1 MIDSS
6 ANRNPAPETTPSK
19 MDIFLID
26 AIGPFFR
33 NYRKHNINW
42 SKIPF
47 TRFEKDP
54 AERQRLFAS
63 IRADLD
69 VFADRVRKIGFNSV
83 SLDDVAH
90 LIPDPWLEPWVNAS
104 ISACQKEYHALFSI
118 LRRHGLQIYL
128 TIDVLSL
135 SPGLKASIGG
145 SRARAGQFLVR
156 QFHSLFQTF
165 PEVRGV
171 IVRIGECDGKD
182 VQGQFKSELLLRTS
196 RQVNG
201 LLKKLLPVFDH
212 YGRQLILRTWT
223 VGSYPIGDFI
233 WHRDT
238 TARVLR
244 GIDNPNF
251 ILSMKY
257 GESDFFR
264 YLPLNKHFFRL
275 KVKKIV
281 ELQARREY
289 EGCGEYPSFIGWDY
303 EKYAQQLAGAD
314 NMVGICVWCQT
325 GGWGPFR
332 RLSFLEP
339 AALWNEL
346 NSYVTLK
353 IFRYDWSVERAVE
366 AFAIER
372 GYTNSQGFL
381 ELLRLDDEVIKELLY
396 IKEFAS
402 QKLFFRRVRIPP
414 LLYVFWNNIFI
425 NHSVRKVLRYLVQDG
440 EQSVSSGYQALE
452 KIERMKALAMDLQ
465 LPADDIQF
473 MADTFALL
481 ALAREYYFL
490 PYTEEIKLRL
500 KNAKKQYKSQYP
512 KSCRPRYRVK
522 TDFSPFV
529 LRTRHLGWLLR
540 ISLRSKRGYRVLDYL
555 LTLHLLTMIY
565 FLITRAKPD
574 LIPSFARKSAMG
586 IGAIFR

>member
-1 MIDSS
+1 
-6 ANRNPAPETTPSK
+6 

-33 NYRKHNINW
+33 NYHKRRINW

-47 TRFEKDP
+47 SNFETEP
-54 AERQRLFAS
+54 AERQKLFAG
-63 IRADLD
+63 IRADLE
-69 VFADRVRKIGFNSV
+69 VFAGKVRRIGFNSV

-90 LIPDPWLEPWVNAS
+90 LTPDPWLEPQINELIA
-104 ISACQKEYHALFSI
+104 AYQEEYRILFSI
-118 LRRHGLQIYL
+118 LRRHGLAIYL
-128 TIDVLSL
+128 TMDVLSL
-135 SPGLKASIGG
+135 SPGLKANIGTSR
-145 SRARAGQFLVR
+145 SRARQFLMR
-156 QFHSLFQTF
+156 QIHTLFSTF
-165 PEVRGV
+165 PEIRGV
-171 IVRIGECDGKD
+171 IVRIGECDARD
-182 VQGQFKSELLLRTS
+182 VKGQFKSELLLRTS
-196 RQVNG
+196 RQVNAM
-201 LLKKLLPVFDH
+201 LKDLLPIFDH

-223 VGSYPIGDFI
+223 VGSYQVGDFI
-233 WHRDT
+233 WHRGT
-238 TARVLR
+238 TARVLQ
-244 GIDNPNF
+244 GIDSPNF

-264 YLPLNKHFFRL
+264 YLPLNQNFFRF
-275 KVKKIV
+275 KVKKII

-303 EKYAQQLAGAD
+303 EQYAQQLAEAD

-325 GGWGPFR
+325 GGWVPFR

-339 AALWNEL
+339 SALWNEL

-353 IFRYDWSVERAVE
+353 IFQNSWSVERSVE
-366 AFAIER
+366 AFADEL
-372 GYTNSQGFL
+372 GCTNPQGLL

-414 LLYVFWNNIFI
+414 LLSVFWNNIFI
-425 NHSVRKVLRYLVQDG
+425 NHSVRKVLRFFVEDG
-440 EQSVSSGYQALE
+440 EQTVATGYDALK
-452 KIERMKALAMDLQ
+452 KIERMKALAMDLR
-465 LPADDIQF
+465 LPAEDIQF

-490 PYTEEIKLRL
+490 PYNEEIRQRL
-500 KNAKKQYKSQYP
+500 KTAKKQYKALYP
-512 KSCRPRYRVK
+512 KSCRPRYRIK
-522 TDFSPFV
+522 TDFTPFT
-529 LRTRHLGWLLR
+529 LRSRHLGWLLR
-540 ISLRSKRGYRVLDYL
+540 ISLRNKRGYRVLDYL
-555 LTLHLLTMIY
+555 LTIHLLSLVY

-574 LIPSFARKSAMG
+574 IIPNFARKSAMG